1 MARELEGR
9 SVIITGGASGIGGAC
24 ARLFAAQGAQLT
36 LVDRDEGK
44 LAALAAQLGA
54 NVLPLRLDVSVEA
67 DMAEMATR
75 AKARFGGIDAL
86 VAAAGIRSTS
96 GEPKPVI
103 DLSYEEWRRI
113 VEVNLTGTFLSNRAV
128 LPAMLERGGGDI
140 VNVSSTAGL
149 QGRAFDAPYSSSKA
163 GVIGFSEALSE
174 EIGRRGIRVQTLL
187 PDAVDTPL
195 WEQAG
200 STSLKP
206 PHMLSPGRVAEFILY
221 MLTLPRDA
229 YLLNPAIHPLRVR
242 TRRKPAMGEA
252 ASAG

>member
-24 ARLFAAQGAQLT
+24 ARLFATQGAQLT

-113 VEVNLTGTFLSNRAV
+113 VEVV
-128 LPAMLERGGGDI
+128 LRRP
-140 VNVSSTAGL
+140 
-149 QGRAFDAPYSSSKA
+149 
-163 GVIGFSEALSE
+163 ALSLALAVAAIFPHALSYIQIFRILIVFQE
-174 EIGRRGIRVQTLL
+174 TIELHRR
-187 PDAVDTPL
+187 
-195 WEQAG
+195 
-200 STSLKP
+200 
-206 PHMLSPGRVAEFILY
+206 
-221 MLTLPRDA
+221 
-229 YLLNPAIHPLRVR
+229 HP
-242 TRRKPAMGEA
+242 
-252 ASAG
+252 